1 MVCFFYPSA
10 LNFYEVFRGPL
21 ILCLRLPELLTVSK
35 SWQGTGDTYKR
46 SNDQQCN
53 EESVLKGKV
62 KHLMARK
69 SEEPPPYLVTY

>member
-10 LNFYEVFRGPL
+10 LNFYEIFRGPL

-46 SNDQQCN
+46 SDYQQFN

-69 SEEPPPYLVTY
+69 SEEPPPYLVTH